1 MDDESKI
8 MMARF
13 VSAIEKMGDDLNK
26 ASSTASRNEANH
38 IKQNDTNSAHNV
50 LNHTSQMLG
59 QGISALGNERA
70 TANLLSSIPT
80 VGAPMAAAANQFFG
94 GAVYQQQHARTY
106 EKMED
111 YAKAAGEAGIILPKE
126 DIKRLQ
132 DFYKKQGET
141 ITANMEEVAAKQG
154 LGGERLNRMW
164 YQAQRDV
171 LQVLKE
177 GPSESLT
184 MAALAPAIPG
194 VGMLYQGKSMIDYI
208 FDLNR
213 QAQRKEMEGR

>member
-13 VSAIEKMGDDLNK
+13 VSAVEKMGDELNK
-26 ASSTASRNEANH
+26 ASSTVSRNEANN

-50 LNHTSQMLG
+50 NNHSVQMLS
-59 QGISALGNERA
+59 QGISSLGNERA
-70 TANLLSSIPT
+70 GVSLLSSIPG
-80 VGAPMAAAANQFFG
+80 GAPAGAVAGQFFG

-111 YAKAAGEAGIILPKE
+111 YAKAAGEAGILLGK
-126 DIKRLQ
+126 DDMQKLQ
-132 DFYKKQGET
+132 TFYKTQGET

-154 LGGERLNRMW
+154 LGGERLNRMY
-164 YQAQRDV
+164 YQAQRDA

-184 MAALAPAIPG
+184 MASLAPMVPG
-194 VGMLYQGKSMIDYI
+194 VGMLYQGKSMIDYL

-213 QAQRKEMEGR
+213 QAQKKEMEGR